1 MSYLVKLIELAAGG
15 NQAEL
20 AVKNIEYIYVFSPA
34 DGGKGFS
41 AVCAGWAAILMEN
54 EESLLKRIA
63 AGEKEFFGELV
74 LKHQDFIFNAVN
86 KYVRFEEEA
95 RDITQEVFVKAYENI
110 EKFRG
115 DSKFSSWLYRIAYNL
130 SMNWSERVKGR
141 ETQLDDGFAETL
153 AAPPDLTE
161 ELYERELIL
170 ARITEILDEIPL
182 KYKVVIKLHYFEDK
196 SYQEIAGALGIP
208 INTVK
213 IQLLRAKEHIRK
225 KLDT

>member
-1 MSYLVKLIELAAGG
+1 
-15 NQAEL
+15 
-20 AVKNIEYIYVFSPA
+20 
-34 DGGKGFS
+34 
-41 AVCAGWAAILMEN
+41 MEN
-54 EESLLKRIA
+54 EESLIKRIA

-182 KYKVVIKLHYFEDK
+182 KYKVVIKLHYFEEK

-225 KLDT
+225 KLDI